1 MLQSLQTQRI
11 LKAYQD
17 VTLNIL
23 FPKDNIKIISIFV
36 LYNNIYFTM
45 VWLNNSINFFLI
57 DDNNIIHF
65 PILKVT
71 NNNGFFFKKIN
82 VNIDIHSIFIL
93 YNFKN
98 YSNKTHGIINGD
110 EKKIFVSIDDEYLML
125 SITKMLKSIY

>member
-71 NNNGFFFKKIN
+71 NKNGFFFK
-82 VNIDIHSIFIL
+82 
-93 YNFKN
+93 
-98 YSNKTHGIINGD
+98 IIN
-110 EKKIFVSIDDEYLML
+110 
-125 SITKMLKSIY
+125 